1 MYDKRIKIFIILSAL
16 LLAVCLLRLT
26 QMQLLPG
33 SSVQDYIAELK
44 RGPSLQLKTI
54 RGKILDRTGKVLA
67 ADEPQF
73 WVHINYKLS
82 SFLDERV
89 QEGKLLRAAQK
100 PDPHLAVSKIREEIQ
115 ARLEDLQQVINK
127 CAQFTS
133 VEPSKIRD
141 EIQKINDLVWNGRMF
156 QAWRRNFPN
165 SEVFENYENIISIPV
180 SQAIIDFKKKQR
192 DPIKRLGLTSKVD
205 IAEMHKDWPLLGLK
219 TDDDVFAA
227 QLEFLNVDGVQILP
241 KSQRSY
247 PFGTVAAQTIGWVG
261 PATQKQ
267 DKELFAND
275 RLSSYLGGEL
285 SGREDGVEYVCETIL
300 RGRRGELV
308 YNIDQQLIGRTE
320 TQFGKNVSLTLD
332 IELQRRIENYLAGY
346 EHDPNCGPG
355 MAAVIVDVATG
366 DILALVSMPVFDLNR
381 ARYDYGRLVNDPNE
395 PLINRAI
402 NKQYPP
408 GSVVKPLILIAGLEN
423 AKITPDAIINC
434 PAKKAPKGWPSCW
447 IYNRHRLGHDGK
459 WQSDGGNS
467 AHNAI
472 KGSCNIYFSHLADR
486 IDPWLLQQW
495 LFKFG
500 YGHGIPLALNF
511 HSSSIDNRQSTIEH
525 RASSIEHRD
534 LRQAPGIISSS
545 IPGGET
551 SNLEQLPP
559 LRKGERRF
567 FGIGQGNL
575 RVTPLQVANA
585 MAAIARG
592 GFYKQPRLFL
602 ESPQEPASITAS
614 SIEHQE
620 SSIYLNISPQTLAVI
635 YDGMSAVVNES
646 GGTAYMEFA
655 PVLASFAR
663 QGTKVYGKTGSTE
676 APENAWFAGFATGSA
691 GRSISIAVVV
701 EGGQHGSS
709 DAAPLARDIIQFCI
723 DEGYV
728 GQTAQTRE

>member
-26 QMQLLPG
+26 QMQMLPG
-33 SSVQDYIAELK
+33 SSVQDDIAKLK
-44 RGPSLQLKTI
+44 RGLSLQLKTI
-54 RGKILDRTGKVLA
+54 RGKILDRTGRVLA
-67 ADEPQF
+67 ADEPRF
-73 WVHINYKLS
+73 WVHINYRFS

-89 QEGKLLRAAQK
+89 QQGKLLRAAK
-100 PDPHLAVSKIREEIQ
+100 KTDPRLALSETREEIQ

-127 CAQFTS
+127 CAQFKS
-133 VEPSKIRD
+133 VEPSKITD
-141 EIQKINDLVWNGRMF
+141 EIQKINDFVWDRRVF
-156 QAWRRNFPN
+156 QAWGRNFPN
-165 SEVFENYENIISIPV
+165 SEVFENYDSIISVPG
-180 SQAIIDFKKKQR
+180 SQAIADFEKQQP
-192 DPIKRLGLTSKVD
+192 DPVKRLGLVNEVD
-205 IAEMHKDWPLLGLK
+205 IAEMHEDWPLLELK
-219 TDDDVFAA
+219 TDNDIFAA
-227 QLEFLNVDGVQILP
+227 QLEFLNIDGVQILP
-241 KSQRSY
+241 KEQRSY

-261 PATQKQ
+261 PATQEQ
-267 DKELFAND
+267 DKQLFAND
-275 RLSSYLGGEL
+275 RLLSYLGGEL
-285 SGREDGVEYVCETIL
+285 CGREDGVEYVCEAIL

-308 YNIDQQLIGRTE
+308 RDIDLQIVSRTE
-320 TQFGKNVSLTLD
+320 TRFGKDVSLTLD
-332 IELQRRIENYLAGY
+332 IELQQRIENYLARY
-346 EHDPNCGPG
+346 RHDPNCGPG
-355 MAAVIVDVATG
+355 MAAVVVDAATG

-381 ARYDYGRLVNDPNE
+381 TRYDYGDLVNDSNE

-408 GSVVKPLILIAGLEN
+408 GSVVKPLILIAGLES

-434 PAKKAPKGWPSCW
+434 SAQKAPKGWPSCW
-447 IYNRHRLGHDGK
+447 IYNRYRLGHDGK

-467 AHNAI
+467 ANNAI
-472 KGSCNIYFSHLADR
+472 KGSCNIYFSSLADR
-486 IDPWLLQQW
+486 IDPLFLQQW

-500 YGHGIPLALNF
+500 YGHPIPLAPNF
-511 HSSSIDNRQSTIEH
+511 
-525 RASSIEHRD
+525 RAPSIELRD
-534 LRQAPGIISSS
+534 FRQALGIISSS
-545 IPGGET
+545 IPGDEI

-559 LRKGERRF
+559 LKKGERRF

-592 GFYKQPRLFL
+592 GFYKRPRLFL
-602 ESPQEPASITAS
+602 EGPQEPAR
-614 SIEHQE
+614 IENRE

-635 YDGMSAVVNES
+635 YEGMSAVVNEP
-646 GGTAYMEFA
+646 GGTAYTEFA
-655 PVLASFAR
+655 PVLAGLAR

-723 DEGYV
+723 DAGHI